1 MIGRVNC
8 WSRQQ
13 VCRMGLNLCSFIKT
27 SEHRILKSFL
37 TYFPPASGIA
47 CDRRLSFQKCK
58 TETFNID
65 ITYSVL
71 RKSKFHN
78 NNFFDLKSFT
88 TTSVLSKK
96 KKSKKEKTVY
106 VQEEDINEIEA
117 NILDDPD
124 FDALRSDSDILGFI
138 GSQSNQRFDLG
149 VLVLQPWVKWGPRMK
164 QNTTSQMMLDE
175 AAALMST
182 LPGIRVIHKEVV
194 PVKSME
200 SKTVF
205 GSGTLNRLVAFARS
219 SKGITSVFI
228 SVDML
233 KNIQIEALEEAFGLR
248 VMDRYS
254 VVLSI
259 FRQHARTKEA
269 KLQVALAELPYV
281 TKRLGIRGEKE
292 RMLMM
297 EREKRLRNALNT
309 IAGKRAHIRQ
319 NRVKSDIPT
328 IAVVGYT
335 NAGKTSLIH
344 AITGDTRAEG
354 KDQLFATLDV
364 TAHGGR
370 LPCGLEVL
378 FIDTVGFIQEIPT
391 DLIASFRATL
401 EDAICADVIVHIR
414 DASHPDYDL
423 QGITVEETLSSLPVP
438 EKTPIITVANKIDLG
453 TVKPE
458 ADYPKTHLV
467 SAATGQGLKDLLIEL
482 ESEVLSVTGRQF
494 WRFSLLTGSDEIRWL
509 RSATGLVSEE
519 MDPDNPQMTNVVA
532 VMTDQELAA
541 FKRNFR
547 SRN

>member
-106 VQEEDINEIEA
+106 VQEDDINEIEA

-205 GSGTLNRLVAFARS
+205 GSGTLNRLAAFARS

-233 KNIQIEALEEAFGLR
+233 KNIQIEALEEVFGLR

-259 FRQHARTKEA
+259 FRQHACTKEA

-297 EREKRLRNALNT
+297 EREKRLRNALNI

-438 EKTPIITVANKIDLG
+438 EKTPIITVANKVDLG

-467 SAATGQGLKDLLIEL
+467 SAATGQGLEDLLIDL